1 MKKTLCL
8 LLVITTLFTLNASAQ
23 SMGSSYQT
31 AVGIKFWPGAISVKH
46 FIAGNTALEG
56 LGNFWDRGFR
66 FTGLYEIHGDIN
78 DVEGLKWYVGPGAH
92 LGWYNGTYYHGHDY
106 GSGALSIGV
115 DGVLGL
121 DYKFNGAPIAV
132 SLDINPYLELNHPYL
147 DIWGGLGVRY
157 TF

>member
-1 MKKTLCL
+1 MRKTLF
-8 LLVITTLFTLNASAQ
+8 LVLVVTSLFVGRSSAQ

-31 AVGIKFWPGAISVKH
+31 ALGVKFWPGAISIKH
-46 FIAGNTALEG
+46 FTSGNTALEG
-56 LGNFWDRGFR
+56 LANFWDRGFR

-92 LGWYNGTYYHGHDY
+92 IGWYNGTNYHDHYY

-121 DYKFNGAPIAV
+121 DYKFNGAPIAI
-132 SLDINPYLELNHPYL
+132 SLDVQPYLEFNHVY
-147 DIWGGLGVRY
+147 IGVWGGLGVRY

>member
-1 MKKTLCL
+1 MRKTLF
-8 LLVITTLFTLNASAQ
+8 LVLVVTSLFVGRSSAQ

-31 AVGIKFWPGAISVKH
+31 ALGVKFWPGAISIKH
-46 FIAGNTALEG
+46 FTSDNVALEG
-56 LGNFWDRGFR
+56 LANFWDRGFR

-92 LGWYNGTYYHGHDY
+92 IGWYNGTHYHGHDY

-132 SLDINPYLELNHPYL
+132 SLDINPYLEFNHVY
-147 DIWGGLGVRY
+147 IGVWGGLGVRY